1 MIPWQINLND
11 VIAFALV
18 IFEDQ
23 PQDRTLRLAPPS
35 LRWQFNVV
43 MINILNIDLA
53 HSAALWELG
62 PHWPRQ
68 GRPAQLQL
76 ASLPP
81 ADKLAATVTVAAI
94 GSSEVHWHHLKS
106 ELQVQFEVEV
116 LEGRGR
122 PGQANS
128 SVSSR
133 ALVSKPESLEGVR
146 VTPAT
151 RSQSRYAMDR
161 DSGSRRPGPLGHV
174 GPKVTEESESV
185 MA

>member
-35 LRWQFNVV
+35 RRWQFNVV

-116 LEGRGR
+116 LEGVWKV
-122 PGQANS
+122 AAA
-128 SVSSR
+128 R
-133 ALVSKPESLEGVR
+133 ARL
-146 VTPAT
+146 TA
-151 RSQSRYAMDR
+151 Q
-161 DSGSRRPGPLGHV
+161 
-174 GPKVTEESESV
+174 
-185 MA
+185 